1 MDDQN
6 FIIRCV
12 ENKEINCQKEIRK
25 NSAKKIRENDEGWL
39 PNGPEQQKKYT
50 SKRYLNVRRETKQKQ
65 RKYWSTP
72 RINERAG

>member
-25 NSAKKIRENDEGWL
+25 NSAKKIRENYERWL
-39 PNGPEQQKKYT
+39 PNGPEQQKKYS
-50 SKRYLNVRRETKQKQ
+50 SK
-65 RKYWSTP
+65 
-72 RINERAG
+72 A